1 MPITT
6 QADTPPPSDPEINMF
21 DPSEADTLVPEGI
34 DGTLLQT
41 SLNFEWQKFV
51 PGRFKILKTLGRG
64 GHGTVLLAKDTE
76 LDRVVAIKFVL
87 PKKEFHPG
95 NNSAFLDESKIL
107 ASLDHPHI
115 VPIYDVGKSQIED
128 SNAFYIV
135 SKYVEGG
142 TLAQAIRNRMFS
154 FAEISRVIRLVALAL
169 QYSHEKGL
177 VHLDVK
183 PDNIL
188 LDKNRQPFLADF
200 GLAMRHEM
208 DPGSS
213 LPLGT
218 PAYMSPEQVNGEGHR
233 IDGRSDTFSLGIIL
247 YEMLAGKRPFDSDT
261 VAQTMEK
268 IRSGDIIP
276 PSHWNREIP
285 RELER
290 ICLKA
295 ISRRMMDRYQQA
307 WMLADDLG
315 DFERQDQENQTREN
329 SVAVLDNFVYR
340 GLRSFEPDDAGFF
353 LELLPGPKNRD
364 GLPLL
369 VRFWN
374 DEIESEKSNVP
385 VGVIY
390 GPSGC
395 GKSSLVKAGIL
406 PRLNTRIFPVYLES
420 SPEET
425 ETSLLGLLKNQLSI
439 CKDAETV
446 EDAFKLLRS
455 ESDGVSK
462 TLIVLDQFEQW
473 ILHHEELD
481 SSSLAKALR
490 QADGIHVQVIVLV
503 RDDFMLGINRLMGH
517 LEYPIQEGVN
527 FTLVDLFEKSHAGK
541 VLRAVGFCLGK
552 FPSAREISASN
563 RAFLDKA
570 VQELSVE
577 GRCVPVRL
585 MMFAEMMK
593 NRDWSP
599 EVLDSLGGL
608 DGLGIQFFEQ
618 ILGEGSPGNFSGSES
633 KIARDILGA
642 LLPGDEVDIKGAMQ
656 GLEKLRERI
665 DRADEPAFASVLRK
679 LDQEFRLITPVL
691 VPTMDGINGLHYI
704 LAHDYLVASLRKW
717 LVIKKGETSE
727 GRAEL
732 KLSELASF
740 WKFEKGNRHL
750 PSLAEYVSIRW
761 FVPVRKYTS
770 LQSRM
775 MTSAGF
781 FHLKRIL
788 AWGIFLTVTLILI
801 LAPIFIARKKNQDI
815 RVQGLV
821 HRLMIANGDALE
833 EALSQLDGDMENALP
848 ILKREL
854 DGIPKEDSRRF
865 RLVLAL
871 LPGDE
876 SFLGESVHAMLE
888 SGPKDYMVFLNRL
901 KTWTS
906 SLERSLQ
913 KVVDSP
919 DRFGE
924 KAQLRAL
931 GAMVQ
936 WSQQNKQLPVMLEL
950 GLANLLGQNLFFLE
964 EWAAVFEPAKEQLL
978 PLLLKWV
985 ADPRK
990 PANER
995 DFATLM
1001 ALRYAKARP
1010 EVVFRLLVDADLKN
1024 ARMVMDEVQSNKNV
1038 FLPHF
1043 KNIVRKDFQDLPH
1056 GERLRLANEQGI
1068 AAACLI
1074 GLNQSD
1080 GLDVFFN
1087 REDPTA
1093 RSAAQNLLPYLGVGA
1108 APVINSMKNVKDPEI
1123 LAGLIV
1129 SLGDF
1134 DTKVFDFNTK
1144 WKDELLSMYAENPN
1158 SGVHGALD
1166 WLLRKKL
1173 GLSQE
1178 CDRVEQA
1185 LQGKPFA
1192 GREWHINTLGQTMVA
1207 IKGPVK
1213 YRKGSLLEE
1222 PNRSASERFHD
1233 VIIPRSFAIGMKEVT
1248 SEQFLKLVPGH
1259 VIISEACRTP
1269 DSPANNVNWFAAA
1282 AYCNL
1287 LTEKEFSKEDCCY
1300 LPNKD
1305 GQYGP
1310 GMKMAEGFLSKKGYR
1325 LPTDG
1330 EWEFACRA
1338 GTETTYHFGN
1348 DPAMIPRFGFCQTNS
1363 DNHLWPVGTLRPN
1376 NLGLF
1381 DMAGN
1386 AYEWIQDRHLLYPLI
1401 TTHVDSEVDLGSVD
1415 RSQGHVLRNGC
1426 FYNPP
1431 GSLRSA
1437 SRSGTSASDGG
1448 NSRGLRLAR
1457 TLE

>member
-6 QADTPPPSDPEINMF
+6 QADTPPPSDPEINVF

-41 SLNFEWQKFV
+41 SLNFEWQNFV

-154 FAEISRVIRLVALAL
+154 FAETSRVIRLVALAL

-369 VRFWN
+369 VRFWK

-406 PRLNTRIFPVYLES
+406 PRLNTRIFPVYLEA

-473 ILHHEELD
+473 ILHHEELE

-541 VLRAVGFCLGK
+541 VLRAVGFSLGK

-656 GLEKLRERI
+656 GLEKLRKRM
-665 DRADEPAFASVLRK
+665 DRADESAFASVLRK

-691 VPTMDGINGLHYI
+691 VPTMDGINGQHYI

-788 AWGIFLTVTLILI
+788 AWGVFLTVTLILI

-821 HRLMIANGDALE
+821 HKLMIANGEALE
-833 EALSQLDGDMENALP
+833 EALSQVDGDMENALP

-888 SGPKDYMVFLNRL
+888 SGPKDYLVFLNRL

-906 SLERSLQ
+906 SLERSL
-913 KVVDSP
+913 
-919 DRFGE
+919 
-924 KAQLRAL
+924 
-931 GAMVQ
+931 
-936 WSQQNKQLPVMLEL
+936 
-950 GLANLLGQNLFFLE
+950 
-964 EWAAVFEPAKEQLL
+964 
-978 PLLLKWV
+978 
-985 ADPRK
+985 
-990 PANER
+990 
-995 DFATLM
+995 
-1001 ALRYAKARP
+1001 
-1010 EVVFRLLVDADLKN
+1010 
-1024 ARMVMDEVQSNKNV
+1024 
-1038 FLPHF
+1038 
-1043 KNIVRKDFQDLPH
+1043 
-1056 GERLRLANEQGI
+1056 
-1068 AAACLI
+1068 
-1074 GLNQSD
+1074 
-1080 GLDVFFN
+1080 
-1087 REDPTA
+1087 
-1093 RSAAQNLLPYLGVGA
+1093 
-1108 APVINSMKNVKDPEI
+1108 
-1123 LAGLIV
+1123 
-1129 SLGDF
+1129 
-1134 DTKVFDFNTK
+1134 TKV
-1144 WKDELLSMYAENPN
+1144 
-1158 SGVHGALD
+1158 
-1166 WLLRKKL
+1166 
-1173 GLSQE
+1173 
-1178 CDRVEQA
+1178 
-1185 LQGKPFA
+1185 
-1192 GREWHINTLGQTMVA
+1192 I
-1207 IKGPVK
+1207 
-1213 YRKGSLLEE
+1213 
-1222 PNRSASERFHD
+1222 
-1233 VIIPRSFAIGMKEVT
+1233 
-1248 SEQFLKLVPGH
+1248 
-1259 VIISEACRTP
+1259 
-1269 DSPANNVNWFAAA
+1269 DSPASYVGNGIGQS
-1282 AYCNL
+1282 
-1287 LTEKEFSKEDCCY
+1287 TGSK
-1300 LPNKD
+1300 LVF
-1305 GQYGP
+1305 P
-1310 GMKMAEGFLSKKGYR
+1310 GRMG
-1325 LPTDG
+1325 
-1330 EWEFACRA
+1330 
-1338 GTETTYHFGN
+1338 
-1348 DPAMIPRFGFCQTNS
+1348 
-1363 DNHLWPVGTLRPN
+1363 
-1376 NLGLF
+1376 
-1381 DMAGN
+1381 
-1386 AYEWIQDRHLLYPLI
+1386 
-1401 TTHVDSEVDLGSVD
+1401 
-1415 RSQGHVLRNGC
+1415 RS
-1426 FYNPP
+1426 F
-1431 GSLRSA
+1431 
-1437 SRSGTSASDGG
+1437 
-1448 NSRGLRLAR
+1448 
-1457 TLE
+1457 